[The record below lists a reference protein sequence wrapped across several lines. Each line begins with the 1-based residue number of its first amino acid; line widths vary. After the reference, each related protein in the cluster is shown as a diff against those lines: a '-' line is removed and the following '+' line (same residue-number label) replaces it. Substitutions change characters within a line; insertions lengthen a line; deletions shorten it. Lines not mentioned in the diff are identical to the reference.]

1 MISSCFLGPDGIY
14 LWRYER
20 KTAGNYNIT
29 LPKDHPAVRVP
40 PDYEHGFAFRTRQRS
55 SYDHFVLP

>member
-1 MISSCFLGPDGIY
+1 MVFIY
-14 LWRYER
+14 GGMKERWR
-20 KTAGNYNIT
+20 GNYNIT